1 MALMRNDC
9 FAWTQRLLEAE
20 DSPTSPKGEP
30 YEVALQNLAKVM
42 AMPATGAQPPQDLSQ
57 LARGYEQGQLI
68 PVQDLGFANP
78 CGGVFSSAN
87 DMAKLLS
94 FLVRDNAPRDDGDGS
109 GQPMDSATVR
119 RWLTERAY
127 VNPSNLNCDRCRC
140 VCSLAVYINSTTVLP
155 IIAIEQLG
163 LSITRACST
172 ELRFVVG
179 CLLWLYVLHVSSVC
193 PGEVTTRSGVYR
205 GRICE

>member
-1 MALMRNDC
+1 MTLH
-9 FAWTQRLLEAE
+9 
-20 DSPTSPKGEP
+20 
-30 YEVALQNLAKVM
+30 NLAKVL
-42 AMPATGAQPPQDLSQ
+42 AMPATGAQPPQDLSR

-94 FLVRDNAPRDDGDGS
+94 FLVRDNAPREDRDGS

-140 VCSLAVYINSTTVLP
+140 VCFLHVYSNSISVLP
-155 IIAIEQLG
+155 G
-163 LSITRACST
+163 
-172 ELRFVVG
+172 
-179 CLLWLYVLHVSSVC
+179 
-193 PGEVTTRSGVYR
+193 SG
-205 GRICE
+205 